1 MAVCQR
7 RHELVVCGNDEGYL
21 RGQGMYN
28 GLTIVAW
35 GARILAVIVAVLT
48 PVFVLVGVRTDEIVT
63 RAAADNGIIIAT
75 SYNPL
80 LSLGAGLLIAL
91 ALYTAGALLAL
102 LIDMAIAQR
111 ETADTLAR
119 IRGKR

>member
-1 MAVCQR
+1 
-7 RHELVVCGNDEGYL
+7 
-21 RGQGMYN
+21 MYN

-35 GARILAVIVAVLT
+35 GVRILALIVAVLT
-48 PVFVLVGVRTDEIVT
+48 PVFVLVGVQTDEIVT

-80 LSLGAGLLIAL
+80 LSLGAGLLLAL

-119 IRGKR
+119 IRGRR

>member
-1 MAVCQR
+1 
-7 RHELVVCGNDEGYL
+7 
-21 RGQGMYN
+21 MYN

-48 PVFVLVGVRTDEIVT
+48 PLLVLVGTRTDEIVT
-63 RAAADNGIIIAT
+63 RAAADNGIIIT
-75 SYNPL
+75 SSYNPL

>member
-1 MAVCQR
+1 MAVRQR
-7 RHELVVCGNDEGYL
+7 RRELVVCGDDKGHL

-35 GARILAVIVAVLT
+35 GVRILAVIVAVLT

-63 RAAADNGIIIAT
+63 RAAADNGIIIAS

-91 ALYTAGALLAL
+91 ALYTSGALLAL

>member
-1 MAVCQR
+1 M
-7 RHELVVCGNDEGYL
+7 NTYS
-21 RGQGMYN
+21 
-28 GLTIVAW
+28 GLIALAW
-35 GARILAVIVAVLT
+35 AYRILS
-48 PVFVLVGVRTDEIVT
+48 VLVALGTIALT
-63 RAAADNGIIIAT
+63 LMGLQTAATFARVMAERGLVAEA
-75 SYNPL
+75 YNPFPAL
-80 LSLGAGLLIAL
+80 IAGLLLAL

>member
-1 MAVCQR
+1 
-7 RHELVVCGNDEGYL
+7 
-21 RGQGMYN
+21 MYN

-35 GARILAVIVAVLT
+35 GVRILAVIVAVLT

-63 RAAADNGIIIAT
+63 RAEADNGIIITA

-80 LSLGAGLLIAL
+80 LSLGAGLLLAL